1 MKIFQ
6 LHPTLLCHQDC
17 AWCPYHSMHEDKEI
31 PLAEIQRQL
40 GRYRSTCDILKISGG
55 GSPLLYSDFDALL
68 FLARQLGYKIY
79 LQTENNPL
87 LNDFV
92 RGYCHDIRVSFGDG
106 VPFLPPLIP
115 VDGLSYVVSAN
126 PEYENLNA
134 VINYALEHNHYVRV
148 TQDDTDLAN
157 IPTIEEIKS
166 HIPPTPFTKGVSNTI
181 HAGTSEADRLSG
193 KSPYPLYTPFLKG
206 GRGDYKGGNN
216 LRFWDALDYH
226 QGKNPCPCYAS
237 PLLTPLGWFPCCKT
251 HVAKGL
257 AAGYNQA
264 MSLGVEYPQTPYDG
278 SGCSRCYY

>member
-6 LHPTLLCHQDC
+6 LHPTLLCRQGC
-17 AWCPYHSMHEDKEI
+17 AWCPYLGMHEDKEI

-40 GRYRSTCDILKISGG
+40 GCYRSTCDILKLSGG

-68 FLARQLGYKIY
+68 FLARQSGYKIY
-79 LQTENNPL
+79 LQTENTPL

-92 RGYCHDIRVSFGDG
+92 RGYCYDIRVSFGDG
-106 VPFLPPLIP
+106 VPFLPPAIP
-115 VDGLSYVVSAN
+115 VDGFSYVVSAN

-134 VINYALEHNHYVRV
+134 VINYALEHNQYVRV

-157 IPTIEEIKS
+157 VPTIEEIKA
-166 HIPPTPFTKGVSNTI
+166 HIDVDFTTI

-193 KSPYPLYTPFLKG
+193 LGF
-206 GRGDYKGGNN
+206 N

-226 QGKNPCPCYAS
+226 QGKNPCPCYDS

-251 HVAKGL
+251 HVAKGVV
-257 AAGYNQA
+257 AGYNQTMA
-264 MSLGVEYPQTPYDG
+264 LGAEYPQTPYDG
-278 SGCSRCYY
+278 AECSRCYY